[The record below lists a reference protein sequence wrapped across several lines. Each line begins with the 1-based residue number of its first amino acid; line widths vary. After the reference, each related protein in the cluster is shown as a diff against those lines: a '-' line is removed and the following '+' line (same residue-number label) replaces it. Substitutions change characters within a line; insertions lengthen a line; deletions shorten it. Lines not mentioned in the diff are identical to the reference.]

1 MNDAFKISP
10 MNSLSLDLCDHK
22 TLVFIGHLETLVF
35 IGKCDSEPMDNNS
48 VPKPG
53 PSSTRGVKITGQK
66 SNIARREFSSLS
78 GVDIQG
84 DI

>member
-1 MNDAFKISP
+1 M
-10 MNSLSLDLCDHK
+10 
-22 TLVFIGHLETLVF
+22 
-35 IGKCDSEPMDNNS
+35 GKCDSEPMDNNS